1 MWSNHLATWGY
12 SQKKG
17 KYRRHWEVND
27 FLTEMI
33 FNQKVKSAAGQL
45 KTVVTSSNSEIN
57 F

>member
-1 MWSNHLATWGY
+1 MKQSPSDLGLLIK
-12 SQKKG
+12 KKG